1 MSAHNSKYKEA
12 LNAATTEIRQSKR
25 SYEQKLACNIKNDSK
40 RFYAYV
46 RSKQNVQDKVGPLED
61 SAGNIISQGFLMA
74 EDLNGYFSS
83 VFTKEDIS
91 SLPVAD
97 VKFQGAKSDYLGPLV
112 VTPEFVA
119 KKIKAMK
126 DNKSPGVDGIP
137 PKLLMETVEQISIPL
152 ARVFNL
158 SLKEG
163 VEWKEANV
171 IPLFKKGSRNKSEN
185 YRPVSLTSVIC
196 KLLERL
202 IKNHMVDFLVK
213 HKLLNS
219 SQHGF
224 LKARSCL
231 TNMLCFLEEITKW
244 IDVGSP
250 VDIIYL
256 DFQKAFDKV
265 PHQRLLLKLKAHGI
279 GDSITDW
286 IEQWL
291 TDRRQRVIVDGEVS
305 NWKSVL
311 SGVPQGSVLGPI
323 LFLIYIND
331 LDDSITSNVLKF
343 ADDTKLFRKVNTDG
357 DKQHLQN
364 DLDRLVKWSEKW
376 QMLFNFGKCK
386 CLHTGHGNLN
396 VNYKMGDTVLG
407 TTVKEKDIGVTIS
420 ADMKVSE
427 QCGIAASKG
436 NQILGLIRR
445 NITYKGK
452 KLIIPLYKAIV
463 RPHLEYC
470 IQAWRPYRKKD
481 IDTLER
487 IQRRATKMFP
497 ELRDLSYEE
506 RRKECGLTTLE
517 TRRLRGDQIEVF
529 KILNGYENIDR
540 NMFFSLKKDSRT
552 RGHEVKL
559 VKDQCRLDMRKHS
572 FSQKTINEWNKL
584 STDCVTASSMNMF
597 KNKVDTYLRR
607 AGYK

>member
-1 MSAHNSKYKEA
+1 MIGA
-12 LNAATTEIRQSKR
+12 
-25 SYEQKLACNIKNDSK
+25 
-40 RFYAYV
+40 
-46 RSKQNVQDKVGPLED
+46 
-61 SAGNIISQGFLMA
+61 
-74 EDLNGYFSS
+74 
-83 VFTKEDIS
+83 VFH
-91 SLPVAD
+91 V
-97 VKFQGAKSDYLGPLV
+97 YLWGV
-112 VTPEFVA
+112 VPF
-119 KKIKAMK
+119 
-126 DNKSPGVDGIP
+126 
-137 PKLLMETVEQISIPL
+137 
-152 ARVFNL
+152 
-158 SLKEG
+158 
-163 VEWKEANV
+163 EWKEANI

-185 YRPVSLTSVIC
+185 YRPVSLTSVIY

-202 IKNHMVDFLVK
+202 IKDHMVDFLVK
-213 HKLLNS
+213 HNLLNS

-291 TDRRQRVIVDGEVS
+291 TDRRQRVVVDGEVS

-331 LDDSITSNVLKF
+331 LDDSTTSNVLKF

-364 DLDRLVKWSEKW
+364 DVDRLVKWSEKW

-396 VNYKMGDTVLG
+396 VNYKMGDAVLG
-407 TTVKEKDIGVTIS
+407 TTVKEKDLGVTIS

-463 RPHLEYC
+463 RPRLEYC

-487 IQRRATKMFP
+487 IQRRATKMIP

-506 RRKECGLTTLE
+506 RLKECGLTTLE
-517 TRRLRGDQIEVF
+517 TRKLRGDQIEVF

-540 NMFFSLKKDSRT
+540 NMFFSLKKDIRT

-559 VKDQCRLDMRKHS
+559 VKDQCRLDIRKHS
-572 FSQKTINEWNKL
+572 FSQRTINEWNKL
-584 STDCVTASSMNMF
+584 STDCVTASSVSMF